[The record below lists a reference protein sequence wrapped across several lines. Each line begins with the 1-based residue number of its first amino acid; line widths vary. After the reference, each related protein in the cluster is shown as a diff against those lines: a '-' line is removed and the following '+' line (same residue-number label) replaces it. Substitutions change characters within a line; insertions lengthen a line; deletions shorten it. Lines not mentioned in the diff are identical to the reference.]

1 MKMSAL
7 RSRLDP
13 NHKLGL
19 CMQAL
24 QLALVSM
31 SVALG
36 GEAVRRL
43 PFAYHRASVEEQ
55 VYTPPS
61 YTLSYTPLPH
71 IPSLIHPSL
80 IGGEQAYDVV
90 MEYEFGRQTR
100 VELALGE
107 VSGLLIQSLDEV
119 SGCQVIDPHITSL
132 SALGTR
138 PPGAPIVS

>member
-61 YTLSYTPLPH
+61 YTLSYTPLSH
-71 IPSLIHPSL
+71 RWRAGVRCGDGVRIWEADEGRVSAG
-80 IGGEQAYDVV
+80 GGEWAINTIV
-90 MEYEFGRQTR
+90 RR
-100 VELALGE
+100 GE
-107 VSGLLIQSLDEV
+107 WMPSD
-119 SGCQVIDPHITSL
+119 
-132 SALGTR
+132 
-138 PPGAPIVS
+138 